1 MQILALDASTDVC
14 AVALGDGAHWAE
26 RVENA
31 GQRHSELLL
40 PMVQALLAEA
50 RLDLAALDG
59 IAFGAGPGS
68 FTGLRIACG
77 VAQGLAL
84 GADLPVVG
92 VATLQA
98 MAEAARQKSGRT
110 RVIAALDARM
120 REVYVAAY
128 EHDGLRWRV
137 VLEPAVAMPGEAPLP
152 PGNGWTGVGNGFAAY
167 PMLRERF
174 GGALAGCDAGRCG
187 RRRDRRVRRAPVRAR
202 RGAAFESHRR
212 TRSAAARHRASAA
225 RAVPR
230 RRGCARRR
238 AMLPRSPGVEHSGD
252 RALCAGRLRA
262 GGAPHRLLPVGQRS
276 VA

>member
-14 AVALGDGAHWAE
+14 AVALGDGARWAE
-26 RVENA
+26 RTERA

-40 PMVQALLAEA
+40 PMVRALLAEM

-84 GADLPVVG
+84 GANLPVVG
-92 VATLQA
+92 VTTLEA
-98 MAEAARQKSGRT
+98 MAETARQKSGRT

-137 VLEPAVAMPGEAPLP
+137 VLEPAVATPGEAPLP
-152 PGNGWTGVGNGFAAY
+152 PGDSWTGVGNGFAAY
-167 PMLRERF
+167 PALRERF
-174 GGALAGCDAGRCG
+174 RGALAGCDEGILPTAVAIGSLALPRFAAGEGVPAREA
-187 RRRDRRVRRAPVRAR
+187 APLYV
-202 RGAAFESHRR
+202 
-212 TRSAAARHRASAA
+212 RHRVALTTAERAA
-225 RAVPR
+225 
-230 RRGCARRR
+230 G
-238 AMLPRSPGVEHSGD
+238 M
-252 RALCAGRLRA
+252 RL
-262 GGAPHRLLPVGQRS
+262 
-276 VA
+276 